1 MRRTQ
6 AILGLIAALILFLSS
21 GAHTFLG
28 WKALGGQLL
37 AAKAPADLINGLRIG
52 WYFGGAVMVAFALIA
67 VRCSLRRV
75 KDDGAASFELLVM
88 GLTYALFG
96 LWAWTVGDRNPF
108 FIGVFVVPGVLLL
121 LAGAPLKGV
130 R

>member
-1 MRRTQ
+1 MKRAQ
-6 AILGLIAALILFLSS
+6 SIVGLLAALMLFLSS

-28 WKALGGQLL
+28 WKSFDAQLT
-37 AAKAPADLINGLRIG
+37 AAKAPPELITGLKIG

-67 VRCSLRRV
+67 ARRSLRRAT
-75 KDDGAASFELLVM
+75 DDAASFELLVI
-88 GLTYALFG
+88 GLTYLLFG

-108 FIGVFVVPGVLLL
+108 FVGVFVVPGALLL